1 MSKEIMSTTKSN
13 PKTLAGH
20 EVLAKAGKTVLRPG
34 GLEATRQLLD
44 WANFQPEETVLE
56 LAASFGKSAIWLAQ
70 RYGVQVVG
78 IERNPESVGIA
89 QDNIRKAG
97 LEGQVEVRE
106 GDIFQLD
113 QISEQFDYVFAEAIL
128 TMQSPTGKAK
138 ILAGIETIL
147 KPQGKFLS
155 HEMLGL
161 GEKKEM
167 DRALSQSIRV
177 NAQPLSDTEWK
188 ELFKQ
193 AGLTITQSRTGEMGL
208 LNPKRVIEDEGFFS
222 AIKIGW
228 NVLTNAEIRP
238 RVLQMKQVFDQYQ
251 DQLGYIAVCATKEG

>member
-1 MSKEIMSTTKSN
+1 MTTTKSN
-13 PKTLAGH
+13 SKTLAGH

-70 RYGVQVVG
+70 RYGVRVIG
-78 IERNPESVGIA
+78 IERNPNSVRIA

-106 GDIFQLD
+106 GDIFHLD
-113 QISEQFDYVFAEAIL
+113 QIHEQFDYVFAEAIL
-128 TMQSPTGKAK
+128 TMQSSTGKAK
-138 ILAGIETIL
+138 ILAGITNLL

-161 GEKKEM
+161 GDKEEM

-177 NAQPLSDTEWK
+177 NAQPLSQTEWQD
-188 ELFKQ
+188 LFQQ
-193 AGLTITQSRTGEMGL
+193 AGLTIQQSKTGEMGL
-208 LNPKRVIEDEGFFS
+208 LNPKRVIEDEGFFQ
-222 AIKIGW
+222 AIKIAW

-238 RVLQMKQVFDQYQ
+238 RVLQMKQVFNQYR
-251 DQLGYIAVCATKEG
+251 DQLGYIAICASKEE